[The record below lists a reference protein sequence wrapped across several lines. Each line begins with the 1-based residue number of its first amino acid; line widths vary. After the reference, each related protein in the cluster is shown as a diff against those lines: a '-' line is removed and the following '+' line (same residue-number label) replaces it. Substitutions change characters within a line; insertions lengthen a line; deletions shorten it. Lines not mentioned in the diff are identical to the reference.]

1 MGFTVKQLLITEEM
15 GYMTLLG
22 GEKGLSNDIRG
33 VTIIEAPDIVKFING
48 GELLL
53 TGLYAFKSC
62 TLDEFKNYV
71 NELPGKQIS
80 GLIIKKGREVEQAEE
95 KIRLLEQY
103 SEIYNIPLIEV
114 PFEISF
120 QMIMSTVMERL
131 FGEEVTQL
139 KYFKMTHDNFTALSL
154 SNSYRQNPV
163 GDILDM
169 LNKLIR
175 NPVALYNQNLT
186 CYASTE
192 PDREDLNLSDG
203 AEVYDPGIITNYQ
216 YLKQTGEETKYIV
229 KINLNVGVKMYLA
242 VTERNSEFGQMDCIA
257 IENAIVALQYE
268 FSRKY
273 ALSELEKKFQND
285 ILNNLL
291 NGKISSPEELRKNTA
306 LLGLDPDGDYR
317 VFVLGTVSS
326 DMISDDL
333 TEHFRNTNCLEDAVR
348 QQFPEAAVQKD
359 VNRLVIVVPVTE
371 ERSQAEYREE
381 LSIKLERIQA
391 AVTAQKKTFQVKA
404 GAGKIGQW
412 LLHLQETEKEAGEAY
427 KFVEIMKEISQNKQE
442 NFVLFSDLGI
452 FKLLSQIKDPDEL
465 LELIPESLQ
474 KLYNYQKPQRDE
486 LIITL
491 KTYLDYNQ
499 NLSKTARDLF
509 VHYKTASYRLERIT
523 AITGM
528 DFDDPREMLSVRI
541 GLIVYEMMEQTA
553 DF

>member
-1 MGFTVKQLLITEEM
+1 MGFTVKQLLDTEEM

-95 KIRLLEQY
+95 KISLLEQY
-103 SEIYNIPLIEV
+103 SGIYNIPLIEV

-175 NPVALYNQNLT
+175 NPVALYNQDLT

-192 PDREDLNLSDG
+192 PDREDLNLSDR
-203 AEVYDPGIITNYQ
+203 AQYYDPEIITKYQ
-216 YLKQTGEETKYIV
+216 YLRQTEEETKYIV

-242 VTERNSEFGQMDCIA
+242 VTERDSEFGHMDCIA
-257 IENAIVALQYE
+257 IENAIMALQYE

-273 ALSELEKKFQND
+273 ALSEAGGGQEPRRTD
-285 ILNNLL
+285 H
-291 NGKISSPEELRKNTA
+291 RTA
-306 LLGLDPDGDYR
+306 ARGGRY
-317 VFVLGTVSS
+317 GS
-326 DMISDDL
+326 
-333 TEHFRNTNCLEDAVR
+333 A
-348 QQFPEAAVQKD
+348 EAAD
-359 VNRLVIVVPVTE
+359 PAAAG
-371 ERSQAEYREE
+371 SAE
-381 LSIKLERIQA
+381 SA
-391 AVTAQKKTFQVKA
+391 AAA
-404 GAGKIGQW
+404 GAGC
-412 LLHLQETEKEAGEAY
+412 H
-427 KFVEIMKEISQNKQE
+427 
-442 NFVLFSDLGI
+442 
-452 FKLLSQIKDPDEL
+452 
-465 LELIPESLQ
+465 
-474 KLYNYQKPQRDE
+474 
-486 LIITL
+486 
-491 KTYLDYNQ
+491 
-499 NLSKTARDLF
+499 
-509 VHYKTASYRLERIT
+509 VH
-523 AITGM
+523 
-528 DFDDPREMLSVRI
+528 PV
-541 GLIVYEMMEQTA
+541 
-553 DF
+553 